1 MPSLNIDKLPKTPLA
16 NIALSLSGGG
26 FRATAFHLGVL
37 TYLSTKQLNEVS
49 LLERTRILST
59 VSAGTFAGVKYATT
73 LKKGGTIS
81 DCYKSLYAF
90 MNDFDLVSE
99 ALRYLADDKNWKPA
113 RREDG
118 SVVAGGE
125 KKQRTLINAFAHI
138 FYKEFESETFGLLWK
153 ETPPIHLKEISF
165 NATEFNY
172 ALPFYFKKTEIQETG
187 IGNKKI
193 RIPLEVAKELR
204 FADIIAASACFPF
217 WFEPINF
224 PDDFMY
230 EGAEK
235 LLDPLLLP
243 SHVYDGDK
251 IKYPVGL
258 MDGSINDNQGV
269 NSVIEAEERMR
280 RYTEKEKEFRSD
292 DTKAVDL
299 YLISDASPPRMESYM
314 RDTGDKLHIAG
325 KWDFESLKYFGISCV
340 LIGVFAMVS
349 AFLVASKTLTIAL
362 TIFGTLD
369 ILVAFVL
376 LVFSV
381 GLTNLT
387 RKIGFPEFIITRLL
401 HFNNLNLGTVYNSL
415 INRRNSV
422 KKLISDVFIKH
433 MRWFS
438 YERVYGDPQW
448 KTRLI
453 MNAAFEL
460 TEEEVEKRRKKYS
473 FLSPELSDPGPE
485 IILAASEASGVGT
498 TLWFTQK
505 ELSGPKNKLNTLI
518 ACGQF
523 TVCFNLLEYFEKFI
537 HNKEYAEDYK
547 AYDEATKKAMEQL
560 YIELLEDW
568 AKFRKD
574 PYWMVNEWNK
584 KLE

>member
-1 MPSLNIDKLPKTPLA
+1 MPSSYIDKLPKTPFT

-26 FRATAFHLGVL
+26 FRATAFHLGVM
-37 TYLSTKQLNEVS
+37 TYLSTRQMDGVS

-59 VSAGTFAGVKYATT
+59 VSAGTFVGVKYTTT

-81 DCYKSLYAF
+81 ECYRSLYTF

-99 ALRYLADDKNWKPA
+99 ALRYLADDKNWK
-113 RREDG
+113 
-118 SVVAGGE
+118 E

-138 FYKEFESETFGLLWK
+138 FYKDFEAETFGLLWK
-153 ETPPIHLKEISF
+153 ETPAIHLKEISF

-172 ALPFYFKKTEIQETG
+172 ALPFYFKKTEVQETG

-193 RIPLEVAKELR
+193 RVPIEMAKEIR

-224 PDDFMY
+224 PDDFIY

-235 LLDPLLLP
+235 LNDPSLLP
-243 SHVYDGDK
+243 EFVYDGDK

-269 NSVIEAEERMR
+269 NSVIEAEERMK
-280 RYTEKEKEFRSD
+280 RYTENEKQFRSD
-292 DTKAVDL
+292 DIKAVDL
-299 YLISDASPPRMESYM
+299 YIISDASPPRMESYT
-314 RDTGDKLHIAG
+314 RDTGDKLRVVG
-325 KWDFESLKYFGISCV
+325 KWNFESLKYFGISSV
-340 LIGVFAMVS
+340 LIGVFAIIS
-349 AFLVASKTLTIAL
+349 AFLVSSKTATIAL
-362 TIFGTLD
+362 SIFGTLD
-369 ILVAFVL
+369 ILIAFVL

-401 HFNNLNLGTVYNSL
+401 HFNNLKLGTVYYSM

-460 TEEEVEKRRKKYS
+460 TEEEVEKRKKKYS
-473 FLSPELSDPGPE
+473 FLSAELSDPGSE
-485 IILAASEASGVGT
+485 IILAASVASNVGT
-498 TLWFTQK
+498 TLWFTEK
-505 ELSGPKNKLNTLI
+505 ELDGPKNKLNTLI

-537 HNKEYAEDYK
+537 HNKESEEDYK
-547 AYDEATKKAMEQL
+547 AYDEVTKMAMSEL
-560 YIELLEDW
+560 YANLLEDW
-568 AKFRKD
+568 KKFKID

-584 KLE
+584 MNG